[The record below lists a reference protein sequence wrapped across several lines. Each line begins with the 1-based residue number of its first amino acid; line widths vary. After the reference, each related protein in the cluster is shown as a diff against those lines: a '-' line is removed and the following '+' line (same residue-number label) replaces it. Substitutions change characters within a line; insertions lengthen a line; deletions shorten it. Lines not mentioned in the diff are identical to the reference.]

1 MAVKVRK
8 RKDKWWVVIDHK
20 NKRKSKCIGPSKR
33 AADQVA
39 EKIRAKLALG
49 QFSLA
54 EEDAEQAVTFAA
66 FYDRWLNTYV
76 AGSAKP
82 STLERYAWP
91 GNVRE
96 LENIIERAVILA
108 DEATLQLDDTLETDT
123 ALPTARTGTLEDV
136 ERTHILQILEETNWR
151 IRGKR
156 GAAEILDINPSTLR
170 SRMQKLGIERPDY
183 AS

>member
-1 MAVKVRK
+1 M
-8 RKDKWWVVIDHK
+8 D
-20 NKRKSKCIGPSKR
+20 
-33 AADQVA
+33 
-39 EKIRAKLALG
+39 
-49 QFSLA
+49 
-54 EEDAEQAVTFAA
+54 
-66 FYDRWLNTYV
+66 
-76 AGSAKP
+76 
-82 STLERYAWP
+82 TLERYAWP

-108 DEATLQLDDTLETDT
+108 DEATLQLDDTLEADT

-136 ERTHILQILEETNWR
+136 ERTHILQILEATHWR